1 MTRVEV
7 KADGHARLT
16 PAIGAE
22 AVTFSTADLV
32 GSRGRARA
40 GHVYAMTIYNAQG
53 LTVDRAI
60 VIGNLGFFLLD
71 RV

>member
-16 PAIGAE
+16 PAIDAE

-32 GSRGRARA
+32 DSRGRARA
-40 GHVYAMTIYNAQG
+40 SHVDATTIYNAQG